1 MIYFDHAASAPLS
14 ETAREAW
21 LRASAQFGNASSVHH
36 VGQSARRI
44 LEDAREELA
53 ETLGC
58 EAIEIVFTS
67 GGTESINTALKGLWR
82 TREENTK
89 RIVLPEGEHHAT
101 LETVQSLEKFEGAEA
116 TLIPLQADGQIATDA
131 FAQGLNEAALA
142 TALVAN
148 NEVGT
153 INPIEALCELAATTR
168 VPLHLDAV
176 AAFGQIALN
185 FRQLRGVASGNSGLV
200 TMSISGHKIGA
211 PVGSGALVLS
221 RHSKIEPLINGGA
234 AQRGV
239 RGGTQD
245 IAAAAALAAAASEAH
260 QKLEHNNK
268 QLEQLQAQL
277 ISGIK
282 QAVPEAQI
290 LGADNRLANNVHVHI
305 PGVLGETL
313 LFLLDTYGIALSTGS
328 ACQAGVA
335 EPSHVVM
342 AMGFTPRQAREVI
355 RISLGA
361 SNTQTEI
368 ERFLALLPDAARR
381 AKAASLSA

>member
-14 ETAREAW
+14 SAAREAW
-21 LRASAQFGNASSVHH
+21 LRASVQFGNASSVHH

-53 ETLGC
+53 GALGC
-58 EAIEIVFTS
+58 EAIEIIFTS
-67 GGTESINTALKGLWR
+67 GGTEAINTAIKGLWR
-82 TREENTK
+82 ARANNTS
-89 RIVLPEGEHHAT
+89 RIVLPDGEHHAT
-101 LETVQSLEKFEGAEA
+101 LETAQSLEKFDGAE
-116 TLIPLQADGQIATDA
+116 LSFIPLDAEAQIDTDA
-131 FAQGLNEAALA
+131 FKQALPGAALA

-153 INPIEALCELAATTR
+153 INPINQLCEQAADAQ

-176 AAFGQIALN
+176 AAFGQIPLN
-185 FRQLRGVASGNSGLV
+185 FKELRGGASGNTGLV
-200 TMSISGHKIGA
+200 AMSISGHKIGA

-221 RHSKIEPLINGGA
+221 RHSKIDALLNGGA

-245 IAAAAALAAAASEAH
+245 IAAAAALAAAASEATAN
-260 QKLEHNNK
+260 LETHNAHLK
-268 QLEQLQAQL
+268 QLQSQL
-277 ISGIK
+277 ITGIK
-282 QAVPEAQI
+282 AGLPEAQI
-290 LGADNRLANNVHVHI
+290 LGGEHRLPGNVHLHI

-342 AMGFTPRQAREVI
+342 AMGFSPRQAREVI
-355 RISLGA
+355 RISLG
-361 SNTQTEI
+361 STNTKAEI
-368 ERFLALLPDAARR
+368 ERFLELLPDAARR
-381 AKAASLSA
+381 AKAASQSA